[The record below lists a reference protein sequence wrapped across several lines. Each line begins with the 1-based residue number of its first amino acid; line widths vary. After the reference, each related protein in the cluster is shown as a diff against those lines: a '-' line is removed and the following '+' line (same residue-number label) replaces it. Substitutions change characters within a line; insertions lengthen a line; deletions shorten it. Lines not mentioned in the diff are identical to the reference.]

1 LLSTTTKA
9 KLGAKGIRSAA
20 TNPGLLRAGAK
31 GAAPMARW
39 TGKVG
44 MLVAKRR
51 ARKRIERLGEAT
63 MNLGQLLVTYG
74 PQAAANLGLVEQP
87 KPKRTAPRLAAGAVL
102 GASAV
107 YFLEP
112 EHGKEHREKV
122 LQKVSG

>member
-1 LLSTTTKA
+1 
-9 KLGAKGIRSAA
+9 
-20 TNPGLLRAGAK
+20 
-31 GAAPMARW
+31 MARW